1 MHQNVLSIPNG
12 NGTALDVAL
21 VEPTQ
26 SRDAL
31 IADYWAAHP
40 RYCFFKSVRRNAAL
54 LDLGA
59 GSGGLAV
66 WKEWG
71 SPLRDDIRM
80 YAIDL
85 FEGEYY
91 DRYAD
96 FELIDPSSRRT
107 KFADA
112 MFDAAVLSHII
123 EHVADQRGLI
133 SEVRRVL
140 KPGGRVYVE
149 WPHPASTRFP
159 RSSMLAGLG
168 LKTSTINF
176 FDDGTHLSALPPEE
190 TKARLIDC
198 GFDIIASGMIS
209 NDFLAPQLIS
219 YGYKHGDVETTT
231 YGVWLLLGF
240 STYIIAER
248 HDA

>member
-1 MHQNVLSIPNG
+1 MQQAALRIPSG
-12 NGTALDVAL
+12 YGTSFEVPL
-21 VEPTQ
+21 VEPLS

-40 RYCFFKSVRRNAAL
+40 RYCFFKSVKRDAAL
-54 LDLGA
+54 LDIGA

-71 SPLRDDIRM
+71 SPVRDDLRM

-85 FEGEYY
+85 FEGEYF

-96 FELIDPSSRRT
+96 FELIDPAAKRT
-107 KFADA
+107 KFDDA
-112 MFDAAVLSHII
+112 TFDAAVLSHVI
-123 EHVADQRGLI
+123 EHVGDQRALLGEL
-133 SEVRRVL
+133 RRVL
-140 KPGGRVYVE
+140 KPGAKAYIE

-159 RSSMLAGLG
+159 RASMLAGLG

-176 FDDGTHLSALPPEE
+176 FDDGTHLSALQPEE
-190 TKARLIDC
+190 TKARLIDS
-198 GFDIIASGMIS
+198 GFDIVASGMIA

-219 YGYKHGDVETTT
+219 YGYKYFDEETTT

-240 STYIIAER
+240 STYIIAQR
-248 HDA
+248 RDL